1 MGIGFVLAVKADDAD
16 AILKL
21 FNNNAYKYAK
31 EGIPEM
37 KAYKIGY
44 VAYAKE
50 EVKTQKDNL
59 VFED

>member
-1 MGIGFVLAVKADDAD
+1 M
-16 AILKL
+16 

-31 EGIPEM
+31 EDIPEM
-37 KAYKIGY
+37 KAYKIGK
-44 VAYAKE
+44 VAYAKD